1 MGGIT
6 GRDWVRIV
14 ASGLLAEAVIIAI
27 FVVVALA
34 GGRAAAMYS
43 AVATSFAVCFA
54 FGFWSLIVPEVGSSR
69 PDSSPD
75 RSTPAGEYRH
85 LGVAGS
91 VWIFSSQSCRL

>member
-1 MGGIT
+1 MNVEFPCDVTTRNGDMGGIT

-54 FGFWSLIVPEVGSSR
+54 FGFWVSKR
-69 PDSSPD
+69 A
-75 RSTPAGEYRH
+75 RS
-85 LGVAGS
+85 
-91 VWIFSSQSCRL
+91 WQ